1 MRRIHDEPRERPGRV
16 REARVL
22 RVEVGDVDPLRSL
35 ALHRL
40 GERDGGT
47 ARGPDTFD
55 KVFRA
60 PQGPARLVV
69 SRHEPERGVVDA
81 RLEADAEDLDALATA
96 LPAVLGLADPGPTGE
111 WPRAEGDPRRVLRD
125 ARAKARGL
133 RLVRVPWLYELL
145 VVIVLQQRVAHVDAM
160 RSYRWLLRE
169 LGEPYPEDPTRRTFP
184 SPLLLSRVAPEAF
197 RAAGVDRERAERLRI
212 VGRVARHLPR
222 IAALPLDEARV
233 QLGRVRGLGPWSIEH
248 FLGAGLGDADAVP
261 TGDYWLPHQV
271 SLAHAGEPRADDRR
285 MLELLEPLRPHRY
298 RALLWL
304 MAAGV
309 APVRYGP
316 RMRPAGPP
324 R

>member
-1 MRRIHDEPRERPGRV
+1 MRRIHDGPLERPV
-16 REARVL
+16 RARATAVL
-22 RVEVGDVDPLRSL
+22 RVAVGEVDPLRSL
-35 ALHRL
+35 AFHRL
-40 GERDGGT
+40 GERDAGT
-47 ARGPDTFD
+47 TRDPSTFD
-55 KVFRA
+55 KIFRA
-60 PQGPARLVV
+60 THGPARLVV
-69 SRHEPERGVVDA
+69 ARVEGEHDAVEA
-81 RLEADAEDLDALATA
+81 RLEADAEDLEGLSAA
-96 LPAVLGLADPGPTGE
+96 LPAALGLADPGSPPE
-111 WPRAEGDPRRVLRD
+111 WPSAAGDPRRILRD

-169 LGEPYPEDPTRRTFP
+169 LGEPYPEEPPRRVFP
-184 SPLLLSRVAPEAF
+184 SPLVLSRVAPELF

-222 IAALPLDEARV
+222 IAALPHDEARA
-233 QLGRVRGLGPWSIEH
+233 QLARVRGLGPWSIEH
-248 FLGAGLGDADAVP
+248 FLGAGLGDADALP

-271 SLAHAGEPRADDRR
+271 SLALAGEPRADDRR
-285 MLELLEPLRPHRY
+285 MLELLEPHRPHRY

-309 APVRYGP
+309 GPVRYGP
-316 RMRPAGPP
+316 RMKRAGPP